1 MKRILLFLATNLA
14 VMITLSVVAH
24 LFGFNAFLDSRG
36 LDFGALLGFAALF
49 GFGGALVSL
58 TIAKWS
64 AKRAVGA
71 RVINTPADA
80 RETWLIETVARH
92 ARSAGIGMPEVAIYD
107 ADEINAFAT
116 GMRRDHALV
125 AVSSGLLRRMS
136 MDEADA
142 VIAHE
147 ISHIANGDMVTLALI
162 QGVLNTFVIFISR
175 TLGWFVDRVVLRNE
189 EGPGIGYYVTFFVLE
204 IGLGILASTLVM
216 YFSRQREFRADA
228 GAADLAGRQRMIAAL
243 ERLRSESGEL
253 PAQVAAL
260 GIAGGR
266 RDGWQRWFAS
276 HPPLAERIAALR
288 ASSGASMARTTA
300 S

>member
-1 MKRILLFLATNLA
+1 MKRVLLFLATNLA
-14 VMITLSVVAH
+14 VMVTLSVVAH
-24 LFGFNAFLDSRG
+24 LFGVNRFLDARG

-58 TIAKWS
+58 AIAKWS

-71 RVINTPADA
+71 RVITAPADA
-80 RETWLIETVARH
+80 REIWLTRTVARH
-92 ARSAGIGMPEVAIYD
+92 AHSAGIGMPEVAIYE

-116 GMRRDHALV
+116 GISRDAALV
-125 AVSSGLLRRMS
+125 AVSSGLLLRMNR
-136 MDEADA
+136 DEADA

-147 ISHIANGDMVTLALI
+147 VSHIANGDMVTLALI

-175 TLGWFVDRVVLRNE
+175 AVGWFVDRVVLRNE

-204 IGLGILASTLVM
+204 IGLGILASTVVM

-253 PAQVAAL
+253 PSQVAAL

-288 ASSGASMARTTA
+288 ASSEAGMAHTTA

>member
-24 LFGFNAFLDSRG
+24 LFGLNRFLDARG
-36 LDFGALLGFAALF
+36 LDFGGLLGFAALF

-58 TIAKWS
+58 AIAKWS

-71 RVINTPADA
+71 RVITTPTEA
-80 RETWLIETVARH
+80 REIWLTETVARH
-92 ARSAGIGMPEVAIYD
+92 ARAAGIGMPEVAIYD
-107 ADEINAFAT
+107 ADDINAFAT
-116 GMRRDHALV
+116 GMRRDAALV
-125 AVSSGLLRRMS
+125 AVSSGLLLRMS
-136 MDEADA
+136 REEADA

-175 TLGWFVDRVVLRNE
+175 AVGWFVDRVVLRNE

-204 IGLGILASTLVM
+204 IGLGILASTVVM

-253 PAQVAAL
+253 PSQLAAL

-288 ASSGASMARTTA
+288 ASSGAGLAHTTA

>member
-24 LFGFNAFLDSRG
+24 LFGLNRFLDARG

-58 TIAKWS
+58 AIAKWS

-71 RVINTPADA
+71 RVITTPTDA
-80 RETWLIETVARH
+80 REIWLTETVARH
-92 ARSAGIGMPEVAIYD
+92 ARAAGIGMPEVAIYD
-107 ADEINAFAT
+107 ADDINAFAT
-116 GMRRDHALV
+116 GMRRDAALV
-125 AVSSGLLRRMS
+125 AVSSGLLLRMS
-136 MDEADA
+136 REEADA

-175 TLGWFVDRVVLRNE
+175 VVGWFVDRVVLRNE
-189 EGPGIGYYVTFFVLE
+189 EGPGIGYYVTFFALE
-204 IGLGILASTLVM
+204 IGLGILASTVVM
-216 YFSRQREFRADA
+216 YFSRQRDFRADA

-253 PAQVAAL
+253 PSQVAAL

-288 ASSGASMARTTA
+288 ASSGAGMAHTTA

>member
-24 LFGFNAFLDSRG
+24 LFGLNRFLDARG

-58 TIAKWS
+58 AIAKWS

-71 RVINTPADA
+71 RVITTPTDA
-80 RETWLIETVARH
+80 REIWLTETVARH
-92 ARSAGIGMPEVAIYD
+92 ARAAGIGMPEVAIYD
-107 ADEINAFAT
+107 ADDINAFAT
-116 GMRRDHALV
+116 GMRRDAALV
-125 AVSSGLLRRMS
+125 AVSSGLLLRMS
-136 MDEADA
+136 REEADA

-175 TLGWFVDRVVLRNE
+175 VVGWFVDRVVLRNE

-204 IGLGILASTLVM
+204 IGLGILASTVVM

-253 PAQVAAL
+253 PSQVAAL

-288 ASSGASMARTTA
+288 ASSGAGMAHTTA